1 MRSATSALV
10 LLTAGCAGSPPPA
23 DTPSQFQ
30 SAPLTAE
37 RTPRSRVLFRQ
48 TQSLG
53 TDAPEAPAPGV
64 GIRRRVDVHF
74 RDASLSD
81 VVRFL
86 ADAGHFS
93 VVAEGN
99 LAGKVDVDL
108 KRVRPYDALVA
119 IAQAHGARVTR
130 RGSLVVVTG
139 P

>member
-1 MRSATSALV
+1 M
-10 LLTAGCAGSPPPA
+10 
-23 DTPSQFQ
+23 
-30 SAPLTAE
+30 
-37 RTPRSRVLFRQ
+37 
-48 TQSLG
+48 
-53 TDAPEAPAPGV
+53 
-64 GIRRRVDVHF
+64 DVHF